1 MWSAPH
7 ISLVIQNQIMRE
19 GLRRLMLDDCG
30 NVESCG
36 SPDDLSG
43 ALPQGANI
51 ILLSELFLPHGE
63 YRALEQLRMLRPDAR
78 IVVMG
83 TSSDPQRI
91 AELFKA
97 GASGYVS
104 GNSAFRA
111 LRSQLDLVALGE
123 KVYPATLI
131 EQLSR
136 ASAAESQPLAMPWP
150 ALTPRERTVLDGLVC
165 GLPNKVI
172 ALETGVSEATVKLA
186 LKTLFRKMK
195 VRNRTHAAMLAKEH
209 GWTVRAQDRSRLH

>member
-1 MWSAPH
+1 MWSSPH

-36 SPDDLSG
+36 CPDDLSG
-43 ALPQGANI
+43 VLPQGANI
-51 ILLSELFLPHGE
+51 ILLSELFLPRGE
-63 YRALEQLRMLRPDAR
+63 YHAIEQLRLLRPDAR

-83 TSSDPQRI
+83 ASSDPQRI

-104 GNSAFRA
+104 GDSAFRA

-131 EQLSR
+131 EHLSR
-136 ASAAESQPLAMPWP
+136 APVVEPRPWAMPWP

-172 ALETGVSEATVKLA
+172 AAETGVSEATVKLA

-195 VRNRTHAAMLAKEH
+195 VRNRTHAAMLANEH
-209 GWTVRAQDRSRLH
+209 GWKVSRQGGERLH